1 MSVDKPT
8 PAARRIF
15 QFSLKTLLILMLL
28 AGIGLGYLTN
38 RPIELESSS
47 IKTVQYNHF
56 TGTMLVEF
64 QSSDTY
70 RYFKVPRKTY
80 QELMRAK
87 SHGSFFYKEIRKGDF
102 EFEKVEQ

>member
-1 MSVDKPT
+1 MSETQPT
-8 PAARRIF
+8 TTSRQTF
-15 QFSLKTLLILMLL
+15 QFSLKTLLVLMLL
-28 AGIGLGYLTN
+28 LGIGLSYLAN

-56 TGTMLVEF
+56 SGTLLIKF
-64 QSSDTY
+64 QSGDTY

-87 SHGSFFYKEIRKGDF
+87 SHGSYFYKEIRRADF
-102 EFEKVEQ
+102 EFEKIEP